1 MRHDLSVPEK
11 NIDWKLGMRE
21 AERTQTVTV
30 GTNVIFKWGESEPH
44 SVWEMPNK
52 AAYDACDFSQGKEL
66 APTSVN
72 GEYTYKASA
81 TGTVYFACKVP
92 GHCTHAQQKLVLTVT
107 PGWHVT
113 SAF

>member
-1 MRHDLSVPEK
+1 MTDT
-11 NIDWKLGMRE
+11 
-21 AERTQTVTV
+21 ERAQTVAVGTQVVFKWTQTH
-30 GTNVIFKWGESEPH
+30 NVWL
-44 SVWEMPNK
+44 MPNK

-66 APTSVN
+66 APSSAN

-81 TGTVYFACKVP
+81 AGTVYFACKVP
-92 GHCTHAQQKLVLTVT
+92 GHCKFAQQKLVLTVT